1 MSSATPSRRT
11 PSARDDGSTAAT
23 TTATTTATAAWTDR
37 LAGGVRAAAFWT
49 STVLPVLVVAALV
62 IGTAGQY
69 PVALA
74 GVLVLNVVCAL
85 VGHGHS
91 PSG

>member
-1 MSSATPSRRT
+1 VS
-11 PSARDDGSTAAT
+11 
-23 TTATTTATAAWTDR
+23 TTTATAVWTDR
-37 LAGGVRAAAFWT
+37 LAGGVRAAAFWA

-62 IGTAGQY
+62 VGTAGQY
-69 PVALA
+69 PMALA
-74 GVLVLNVVCAL
+74 GALVLNVVCAL